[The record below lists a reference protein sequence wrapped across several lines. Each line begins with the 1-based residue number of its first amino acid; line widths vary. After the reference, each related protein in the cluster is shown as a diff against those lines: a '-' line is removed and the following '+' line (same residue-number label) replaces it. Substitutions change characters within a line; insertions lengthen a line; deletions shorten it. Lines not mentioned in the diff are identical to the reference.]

1 MNPHPPPLMNADSA
15 PTLFTRRNFLGST
28 ACSAMSTTCLL
39 NTILTLRH
47 VNAQAADVLAP
58 GSPYKALVCVFL
70 YGGNDANNTV
80 IPRESAA
87 HAKYASSR
95 TVLTL
100 PQAEVLALNTL
111 NDDGLQLGLHP
122 SMTGL
127 RDLYNAQKAALMVNV
142 GTLIAPVTMSDYRNR
157 TAAIP
162 ENLFSHSDQQ
172 VQWQTSASSMNA
184 AYSQTGWGARMA
196 EALVGAQQRTSV
208 SMLVSLSGTNF
219 FQVGKT
225 MLPFRPGPGGSPVF
239 RLGQGSTA
247 QDVSRYTAF
256 RNVLNAEYANLME
269 DAFADL
275 SNKSIIEADTIN
287 AALAGTSNFPTIP
300 TTGLG
305 EQLRTVAKMI
315 QAQGPLGIT
324 RQIFFVATGGFDTH
338 GPQLGTHA
346 GLLGGVSS
354 AMKGFQ
360 DALETI
366 NMGDSVT
373 SFTAS
378 DFNRTYDSN
387 GRGSDHGWGGHHLL
401 MGGAVNG
408 RRVYGAFPDPD
419 INLAGHPLNT
429 GRGNWIPT
437 TSVDQYAATM
447 AKWFGLSNSQI
458 RDVFPNIM
466 NFDADL
472 GFMKTA

>member
-1 MNPHPPPLMNADSA
+1 MNAENL
-15 PTLFTRRNFLGST
+15 PTLLTRRNFLGGS

-58 GSPYKALVCVFL
+58 GTPYKAIVCVFL
-70 YGGNDANNTV
+70 YGGNDANNLV
-80 IPRESAA
+80 IPRESSA
-87 HAKYASSR
+87 HAKYANSR
-95 TVLTL
+95 SVLTI
-100 PQAEVLALNTL
+100 PQANVLALNTL

-122 SMTGL
+122 SMTGI
-127 RDLYNAQKAALMVNV
+127 RDLYNVGKAALMTNV
-142 GTLIAPVTMSDYRNR
+142 GTLIAPATMADYRNR

-162 ENLFSHSDQQ
+162 DNLFSHSDQQ
-172 VQWQTSASSMNA
+172 MQWQTSASTMNA
-184 AYSQTGWGARMA
+184 AYNQTGWGARMA
-196 EALVGAQQRTSV
+196 EALVGTQQRTSV

-225 MLPFRPGPGGSPVF
+225 MFPFRPGPGGTPVF
-239 RLGQGSTA
+239 RLGQGTSA
-247 QDVSRYTAF
+247 QDVTRYTAF
-256 RNVLNAEYANLME
+256 RNILNAEYANLME

-287 AALAGTSNFPTIP
+287 TALAGTSAFPTIP
-300 TTGLG
+300 NSGLG

-338 GPQLGTHA
+338 GPQLADHA
-346 GLLGGVSS
+346 NLLGGVSS

-366 NMGDSVT
+366 NMGNSVT
-373 SFTAS
+373 TFTAS

-387 GRGSDHGWGGHHLL
+387 GRGSDHGWGSHHIL

-408 RRVYGAFPDPD
+408 QKVYGAFPDPD

-437 TSVDQYAATM
+437 TAVDQYAATM
-447 AKWFGLSNSQI
+447 AKWFGLSNTQL
-458 RDVFPNIM
+458 RDVFPNLQ
-466 NFDADL
+466 NFDPDL
-472 GFMKTA
+472 GFMKAA